1 MICRKNKKKD
11 QSGVTVKNDRQAL
24 KILGLLENKSE
35 NNGRDKEVLFT
46 LFMSIILCKKHLDK
60 GSKCYKFF

>member
-35 NNGRDKEVLFT
+35 NNGRDKEVLLT
-46 LFMSIILCKKHLDK
+46 LFMSIIP
-60 GSKCYKFF
+60 

>member
-35 NNGRDKEVLFT
+35 NNGRDKEVLLT
-46 LFMSIILCKKHLDK
+46 LFMLIILCKKYLDK